1 MHIDQVLLSV
11 FGDLSGLQTKYQSKT
26 TMVHYAFE
34 IEEKLDYYPM
44 HLLLMM
50 RSVWARNFICI
61 NILYRVVELASV
73 DKG

>member
-34 IEEKLDYYPM
+34 IEENLDYYPM
-44 HLLLMM
+44 HLLL
-50 RSVWARNFICI
+50 R
-61 NILYRVVELASV
+61 
-73 DKG
+73 G